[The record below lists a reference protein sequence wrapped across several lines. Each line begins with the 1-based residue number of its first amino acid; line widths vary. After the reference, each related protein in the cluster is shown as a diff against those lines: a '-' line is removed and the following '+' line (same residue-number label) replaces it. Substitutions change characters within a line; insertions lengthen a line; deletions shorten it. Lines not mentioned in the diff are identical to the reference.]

1 MTYPLGESIVS
12 FLGGA
17 FAKTE
22 KTEDQMKIGTS
33 CKVLASA
40 LLCASLLALPAESAP
55 APGGGARQVDLKLVI
70 ATDVSRSINDEEAD
84 IQREGMADAFRSPEV
99 IKAIQSGALGRVA
112 VAMLDWSSPEF
123 NRVVLDWQIIDGKAS
138 AEAFAESILKSN
150 RTPGRRTSI
159 SGAIEMGALMLEAS
173 EKNIVATRRVI
184 DVSGDGPNNDGRPL
198 GDAHKEVMMQKII
211 INGLPIM
218 DENANGYYPNLDKY
232 FAGCVVGGTGA
243 FVIVVRSFKDFGQ
256 AMRRKLIL
264 EISSDESQIK
274 QVENEMRRPSL
285 LVRVQAG
292 QNGASDRG
300 PEIIR
305 PAQNEYSEQCDRNGF
320 GFGGF

>member
-1 MTYPLGESIVS
+1 MN
-12 FLGGA
+12 
-17 FAKTE
+17 
-22 KTEDQMKIGTS
+22 IGHS

-40 LLCASLLALPAESAP
+40 LLCASVLALPAESAP
-55 APGGGARQVDLKLVI
+55 APASGAKQVDLKLVI

-84 IQREGMADAFRSPEV
+84 IQRQGMADAFTSPEV
-99 IKAIQSGALGRVA
+99 IKAIESGALGRIA

-123 NRVVLDWQIIDGKAS
+123 NRVVLDWTIIDGKES
-138 AEAFAESILKSN
+138 AQEFAKQIVTAP

-173 EKNIVATRRVI
+173 EKNIIATRRVI

-198 GDAHKEVMMQKII
+198 GDAHKEAMMQKII

-243 FVIVVRSFKDFGQ
+243 FVVVVRSFKDFGA

-264 EISSDESQIK
+264 EISSDENQIR
-274 QVENEMRRPSL
+274 QVENELTRFSPFIK
-285 LVRVQAG
+285 VQAG
-292 QNGASDRG
+292 QNGGERAT
-300 PEIIR
+300 EIIR
-305 PAQNEYSEQCDRNGF
+305 PTQNEYSEQCDRNGF

>member
-1 MTYPLGESIVS
+1 VTYPPGKSIVCV
-12 FLGGA
+12 LGGA
-17 FAKTE
+17 FAKTG
-22 KTEDQMKIGTS
+22 KTEEQMKIGTS

-55 APGGGARQVDLKLVI
+55 APAGSGVRQVDLKLVI

-84 IQREGMADAFRSPEV
+84 IQREGMAEAFRSPEV
-99 IKAIQSGALGRVA
+99 IKAIQSGALGRIA

-123 NRVVLDWQIIDGKAS
+123 NRVVLDWTLIDGKAS
-138 AEAFAESILKSN
+138 AEAFAEQIVKAP

-173 EKNIVATRRVI
+173 EKNIAATPRVI

-198 GDAHKEVMMQKII
+198 GDAHKEVMMQKVI

-274 QVENEMRRPSL
+274 QVENE
-285 LVRVQAG
+285 LVRFSPVMKVQAG
-292 QNGASDRG
+292 QNGTPERT
-300 PEIIR
+300 EIIR
-305 PAQNEYSEQCDRNGF
+305 PTQNEYSEQCDRNGF